1 MKILFGSDV
10 SFRCRDGGITPEN
23 AAERVRSV
31 KPVFDGADFCM
42 VNLENVLYDSTAG
55 EIIKSGPALRSSRHC
70 VAFLKALG
78 VDAVGLANN
87 HFGDFGEA
95 GMRSTWECL
104 RENDIAWAGAG
115 ETLDDAYRALR
126 FEKDGIRV
134 AVIAACENEF
144 GTATATTPGSAGYAP
159 LRLADRIAEEKKT
172 AEYVVVYFH
181 GGNENNPFPSPK
193 KNDWYRL
200 WTRLGADAVIAMHT
214 HCPQGYEIYEGKLIV
229 YSMGNFYFPT
239 EPEAY
244 AAAPDSAWYY
254 GYMTELEFTTAG
266 ITMQLH
272 PYHFGSVDEPLT
284 LLTGG
289 AKARFDRYLDALCRP
304 ITDRGE
310 LLRLFKIWCTI
321 IGPHYAGM
329 LAFRP
334 EMLEGDAEAVKRL
347 RNVLC
352 CEAHHE
358 LIATLMEM
366 GYRNEID
373 TYRALQAEIRD
384 WQNIR

>member
-31 KPVFDGADFCM
+31 KPVFDGADFRM

-95 GMRSTWECL
+95 GMRPHGSCL
-104 RENDIAWAGAG
+104 RENGLRAGAG

-144 GTATATTPGSAGYAP
+144 GTATVTTPGSAGYAP
-159 LRLADRIAEEKKT
+159 LRLPRKRKQRNMWWCT
-172 AEYVVVYFH
+172 SM

-200 WTRLGADAVIAMHT
+200 WTRLGADAVIVMHT
-214 HCPQGYEIYEGKLIV
+214 HCPQGYEIYEGKPIV

-284 LLTGG
+284 LLAGR
-289 AKARFDRYLDALCRP
+289 AKSAVRP
-304 ITDRGE
+304 LPG
-310 LLRLFKIWCTI
+310 
-321 IGPHYAGM
+321 
-329 LAFRP
+329 RP
-334 EMLEGDAEAVKRL
+334 VPADHRP
-347 RNVLC
+347 
-352 CEAHHE
+352 
-358 LIATLMEM
+358 
-366 GYRNEID
+366 
-373 TYRALQAEIRD
+373 Q
-384 WQNIR
+384 

>member
-31 KPVFDGADFCM
+31 KPVFDGADFRM

-104 RENDIAWAGAG
+104 RENGIAWAGAG

-144 GTATATTPGSAGYAP
+144 GTATVTTPGSAGYAP
-159 LRLADRIAEEKKT
+159 LRLPRKRKQR
-172 AEYVVVYFH
+172 
-181 GGNENNPFPSPK
+181 NM
-193 KNDWYRL
+193 W
-200 WTRLGADAVIAMHT
+200 
-214 HCPQGYEIYEGKLIV
+214 
-229 YSMGNFYFPT
+229 
-239 EPEAY
+239 
-244 AAAPDSAWYY
+244 
-254 GYMTELEFTTAG
+254 
-266 ITMQLH
+266 
-272 PYHFGSVDEPLT
+272 
-284 LLTGG
+284 
-289 AKARFDRYLDALCRP
+289 
-304 ITDRGE
+304 
-310 LLRLFKIWCTI
+310 WCTSMAATRTI
-321 IGPHYAGM
+321 RSPRRKRMTGIACGPGWGRTRSLPCTPIA
-329 LAFRP
+329 
-334 EMLEGDAEAVKRL
+334 L
-347 RNVLC
+347 RDTRSMRASPLC
-352 CEAHHE
+352 TA
-358 LIATLMEM
+358 
-366 GYRNEID
+366 
-373 TYRALQAEIRD
+373 
-384 WQNIR
+384 